1 MATYEQ
7 VMQALRAADAAG
19 NAEDAQRLAQIAQ
32 SLSQPQQAPVTDI
45 RSETM
50 AETGGG
56 AAVGMPR
63 RGRAAVVQ
71 PVTPLEATAAGVF
84 KGAVLNPALAVTQVV
99 GGEGGREYVKG
110 IQDQYRQTRE
120 QAGLS
125 GIDIPEIAGSI
136 VSPINRLFPAVTA
149 AGPVGRIAQFGTQG
163 AIIGALTPAEE
174 AENLL
179 TQKLQQAGAGALF
192 GGILSGS
199 LDLGKG
205 ALNIA
210 KEFTKPLTTAGQ
222 KSILQ
227 QRLLEMAGKE
237 PEKIISALRN
247 APELVPGAKPTAAEA
262 LADIPVATS
271 LAAFQKSIEKIPTQ
285 GIAADFSTRRSDVEK
300 ARKALLRQSG
310 GTQDD
315 LIEAI
320 AERTRVTEPLRESG
334 LAQANIYG
342 ELAPKFE
349 QQIAEKFAS
358 KARALQVGG
367 KLETEAAQLMRPTA
381 PISDFE
387 RRVAQATGQQVP
399 EGSFRQGAAFY
410 PVEGMPAVPLSYRP
424 EFNKDLINV
433 VENIEGAKTAKN
445 IAAQRQAEGQFK
457 KLQLQSLAENGFY
470 PLRVSPII
478 EYIDNVLQTPGL
490 MASDVVKKTF
500 TNLKDKLVA
509 QSDPATGIA
518 DSRNLYTIRKEIGND
533 VKRFSKETE
542 NWDARLTGGL
552 VDNVKSYIDNAI
564 EKAGNSG
571 DWKKYLKTFQQEST
585 KINQMQIMQALE
597 KQLGTPLGNAE
608 RVAGFAAAVEN
619 APNLIKRSTGQARF
633 QKLDE
638 IMTKKQMDDID
649 SLLADVSR
657 EAKGDTLA
665 SLSRAEGQT
674 TAELPNLLN
683 RYATATNAVLK
694 LIKKDAVADINRLMA
709 TMSLN
714 TPLLADFMQ
723 GVPPSKAESVVK
735 ALWSRLTPENREAL
749 NRALIIRGAVPQ
761 MTEGE

>member
-1 MATYEQ
+1 MPVYQYEGIHYDLPTGLSNEQAIAKIQGYLGKTPVSATPRQTEYTSEQMAP
-7 VMQALRAADAAG
+7 ASP
-19 NAEDAQRLAQIAQ
+19 EDMGF
-32 SLSQPQQAPVTDI
+32 SGEAPSAT
-45 RSETM
+45 
-50 AETGGG
+50 AK
-56 AAVGMPR
+56 AVGR
-63 RGRAAVVQ
+63 
-71 PVTPLEATAAGVF
+71 TLLGVG
-84 KGAVLNPALAVTQVV
+84 KGIVNPALAVGQFVAPETTQNLLSRYKEARTELGGQGVDV
-99 GGEGGREYVKG
+99 G
-110 IQDQYRQTRE
+110 
-120 QAGLS
+120 
-125 GIDIPEIAGSI
+125 EIIGT
-136 VSPINRLFPAVTA
+136 VINPLNRFLPAATA
-149 AGPVGRIAQFGTQG
+149 ATTTGRAAQYAGQG
-163 AIIGALTPAEE
+163 AVLGVLTPAED
-174 AENLL
+174 AKNLV
-179 TQKLQQAGAGALF
+179 TEKLQQAGAGALF
-192 GGILSGS
+192 GGILSGA

-205 ALNIA
+205 AYNIA
-210 KEFTKPLTTAGQ
+210 KEFVKPITTAGQ
-222 KSILQ
+222 KAILQ

-247 APELVPGAKPTAAEA
+247 APELVPGSKPTAAEA

-271 LAAFQKSIEKIPTQ
+271 LAAFQKSIEKIPTK
-285 GIAADFSTRRSDVEK
+285 GIAADFAVRRQDVAN
-300 ARKALLRQSG
+300 ARQSLLRQTG

-381 PISDFE
+381 PISAFE

-478 EYIDNVLQTPGL
+478 EYLDNVLQTPGL

-500 TNLKDKLVA
+500 TNLKDKLIA
-509 QSDPATGIA
+509 QSDTATGIA

-649 SLLADVSR
+649 GLLADVSR

-674 TAELPNLLN
+674 TADLPNLLN
-683 RYATATNAVLK
+683 RYATATNTVLK

-714 TPLLADFMQ
+714 TNLLADFMQ
-723 GVPPSKAESVVK
+723 GVPPSKAEAVVK
-735 ALWSRLTPENREAL
+735 ALWSKLTPENREAL
-749 NRALIIRGAVPQ
+749 NRALIIRATVPQ
-761 MTEGE
+761 MTEGQ

>member
-1 MATYEQ
+1 MAQYKVKAPDGEIITLEGPEGASQ
-7 VMQALRAADAAG
+7 
-19 NAEDAQRLAQIAQ
+19 EDIIAQAQRLYQPPAQVVE
-32 SLSQPQQAPVTDI
+32 PPVDV
-45 RSETM
+45 RSATM

-63 RGRAAVVQ
+63 RGRAAAVQ

-149 AGPVGRIAQFGTQG
+149 AGPVGRIAQYGTQG

-179 TQKLQQAGAGALF
+179 TEKLQQVGTGALF
-192 GGILSGS
+192 GGVLSGA

-205 ALNIA
+205 ALSIA
-210 KEFTKPLTTAGQ
+210 KEFVKPITTAGQ

-247 APELVPGAKPTAAEA
+247 APELVPGSKPTAAEA

-271 LAAFQKSIEKIPTQ
+271 LAAFQKSIEKIPTK
-285 GIAADFSTRRSDVEK
+285 GIAADFAVRRQDVAN
-300 ARKALLRQSG
+300 ARQSLLRQTG

-315 LIEAI
+315 LLEAI
-320 AERTRVTEPLRESG
+320 AERTRVTAPIREDALG
-334 LAQANIYG
+334 QANIAG
-342 ELAPKFE
+342 RLEPQFE
-349 QQIAEKFAS
+349 QEIAKKFTS
-358 KARALQVGG
+358 KAKALQVGG
-367 KLETEAAQLMRPTA
+367 ALETEAAQQQQLARNFFPVA
-381 PISDFE
+381 GYP
-387 RRVAQATGQQVP
+387 RVSP
-399 EGSFRQGAAFY
+399 ELSNNFDRVLGNLDGAIT
-410 PVEGMPAVPLSYRP
+410 S
-424 EFNKDLINV
+424 
-433 VENIEGAKTAKN
+433 KN

-470 PLRVSPII
+470 PLRVNPII
-478 EYIDNVLQTPGL
+478 DNIDKVLTTPGTR
-490 MASDVVKKTF
+490 ASDVVVNVFSSLKEKLQRLSNP
-500 TNLKDKLVA
+500 TNGV
-509 QSDPATGIA
+509 I
-518 DSRNLYTIRKEIGND
+518 DSNDLYTIRKEIGND
-533 VKRFSKETE
+533 IKKFSQESQ
-542 NWDARLTGGL
+542 NWDARLTSGL
-552 VDNVKSYIDNAI
+552 EKNVKSYIDNAI

-571 DWKKYLKTFQQEST
+571 DWKRYLDTFQQQST
-585 KINQMQIMQALE
+585 KINQMQIAQALE

-638 IMTKKQMDDID
+638 IMTKKQMNDID

-674 TAELPNLLN
+674 TADLPNLLN
-683 RYATATNAVLK
+683 RYATATNTVLK

-714 TPLLADFMQ
+714 TTLLADFMQ
-723 GVPPSKAESVVK
+723 GVPPSKAEAVVK

-749 NRALIIRGAVPQ
+749 NRALIIRAVVPQ